1 MYQLYLYFEAN
12 TCLQEMAHW
21 SRCAVQNHT
30 AKINSVWFVPHLPNF
45 NHQVC
50 QTMNI
55 LCLNFHMCGS
65 SNWASEASPTLGCSI
80 EISRD
85 ICRYIYN

>member
-1 MYQLYLYFEAN
+1 MLFR
-12 TCLQEMAHW
+12 TT
-21 SRCAVQNHT
+21 HT
-30 AKINSVWFVPHLPNF
+30 KINSVWFVPHLPNF
-45 NHQVC
+45 NHHVC

-55 LCLNFHMCGS
+55 LYLNFHMCGS

-85 ICRYIYN
+85 IYICMYVCMYVGMSSIVYGKTIQKNRMLK

>member
-45 NHQVC
+45 KPPGVSDNEHSVSK
-50 QTMNI
+50 
-55 LCLNFHMCGS
+55 FPYV
-65 SNWASEASPTLGCSI
+65 WFK
-80 EISRD
+80 
-85 ICRYIYN
+85 